1 MLRRSDLLHRV
12 AAQHQQLLARDE
24 CLRTDGKFLFPLIH
38 PVCGKAFHAAVGEQ
52 IKVLTPAQDL
62 VCRRHVAAV
71 LHVQIFI
78 QQHGGAHLPVF
89 QQQSGVC
96 AILRNADKAAAA
108 KVKAPPLAAVRTV
121 HHGAVLIHS
130 QHGVVVQPAQPLGHA
145 VPAAQLHRV
154 ALRKAEHKKIRLQLS
169 GAGGDRRHRQT
180 AAVGGKGHPHRGAL
194 RAGHIPVQLLRHGG
208 GVHGQPGGAVGGIG
222 SHCQRAGVR
231 HGAQIDAVFQRFAV
245 QVLGA
250 AFHPQLVA
258 GAVVQHKA
266 GLARS
271 QRRAGVTALDA
282 GKAGAAQAVHHA
294 GILVHR
300 YKAAGHGLHCR

>member
-24 CLRTDGKFLFPLIH
+24 CLRTDGKFLSPLIH
-38 PVCGKAFHAAVGEQ
+38 PICGKTFHTTVGKQ

-96 AILRNADKAAAA
+96 AILRNADKAAAT

-121 HHGAVLIHS
+121 HHGTVLIHS

-154 ALRKAEHKKIRLQLS
+154 ALRKAEHKEICL
-169 GAGGDRRHRQT
+169 
-180 AAVGGKGHPHRGAL
+180 
-194 RAGHIPVQLLRHGG
+194 
-208 GVHGQPGGAVGGIG
+208 
-222 SHCQRAGVR
+222 
-231 HGAQIDAVFQRFAV
+231 
-245 QVLGA
+245 
-250 AFHPQLVA
+250 
-258 GAVVQHKA
+258 
-266 GLARS
+266 
-271 QRRAGVTALDA
+271 
-282 GKAGAAQAVHHA
+282 
-294 GILVHR
+294 
-300 YKAAGHGLHCR
+300 